1 MKLTLGAKNKRLLQA
16 NMSYYTFLIL
26 PMAVYVIFCVI
37 PNLEAIYYS
46 FFRWNGIGEKV
57 FVGLDNYVKLFTKDL
72 DFTTALS
79 NTLIYTL
86 FVVVVQTTIGLFVA
100 TMIYKK
106 TLVNNLYR
114 VLFYL
119 PVIFSTVTIGFIWSF
134 IYDPN
139 IGALNHFLDI
149 LGLANWQHIWLSEK
163 GVAIISIAVV
173 HVWWGIGQGMVLFL
187 AGLQHVP
194 EELHESAS
202 IDGCNKW
209 QQFWKVTLPTLMPT
223 VLIVLVLTT
232 IGSFKT
238 FELVYVMTGGG
249 ADGSSTVLALEMYK
263 QGFQYSNVGYSSGI
277 SVVLLLLVGVIAFVQ
292 VRMFGKED

>member
-1 MKLTLGAKNKRLLQA
+1 M
-16 NMSYYTFLIL
+16 IL
-26 PMAVYVIFCVI
+26 PILVYIIFCII

-46 FFRWNGIGEKV
+46 FFEWNGIGERV
-57 FVGLDNYVKLFTKDL
+57 FVGFDNYIQLFTKDL
-72 DFTTALS
+72 DFATALS
-79 NTLIYTL
+79 NTLIYTV
-86 FVVVVQTTIGLFVA
+86 FVVVIQTIIGLFVA
-100 TMIYKK
+100 LMIYKK
-106 TLVNNLYR
+106 TFVNNLYR
-114 VLFYL
+114 ILFYL

-139 IGALNHFLDI
+139 IGVLNQFLGM
-149 LGLANWQHIWLSEK
+149 LGLENWQHIWLSEK
-163 GVAIISIAVV
+163 GVAIIAIAVV

-187 AGLQHVP
+187 AGLQQVP
-194 EELHESAS
+194 EELHESAA

-209 QQFWKVTLPTLMPT
+209 QQFWRVTLPTLMPT

-263 QGFQYSNVGYSSGI
+263 QGFQYSNVGYSSAI
-277 SVVLLLLVGVIAFVQ
+277 SVVLLLLVGVIAFIQ
-292 VRMFGKED
+292 VRMFGKEDA